1 MAKTSKASA
10 SLSARKRARL
20 ATERDRERIEL
31 REKKLSAAF
40 TALDERDS
48 AERAVGLAIIELKD
62 LGGTQAAIAD
72 ELGLATRE
80 VSRMIALA
88 EDEVEDVGE
97 DLDDASDVS
106 NESED
111 ATAAADGED
120 AALSPDDAGTSRG
133 F

>member
-120 AALSPDDAGTSRG
+120 AGTSRG